1 MIYAVNLI
9 TVSAFYSM
17 FDTDHVFTGAA
28 LIGVISADRVS
39 TVITCV

>member
-1 MIYAVNLI
+1 MIYAVNLL
-9 TVSAFYSM
+9 TATAFYSM

-39 TVITCV
+39 TVIACI